1 MALHNTGQNE
11 QTCFGH
17 ADLASLTHWLE
28 QLHRTNAEEYFQA
41 LSHACRDVAKC
52 QDIRLPLALSLLDEL
67 RSAIQQHVLRLSRQY
82 LHQSVDLPLKA
93 RRAADDAAMLWQVL
107 GNAYYAFA
115 LHDRGMQGE
124 TDDGEPLKPA
134 KDAIACLHRSL
145 LCQQQILLQNI
156 VLYRLDSPAQWQEF
170 HQRYELARLRNVN
183 EHRINDPSSNERP
196 ISCMT
201 DLYAALCVLRISNC
215 NQLNQLEI
223 MTLWQFLQKFA
234 VLIELHDDRN
244 QTLYGIDIQSDLPPL
259 RRQQLLHAKHVL
271 GLDYQALLVEID
283 KLDTGGASE
292 VTINKRLRTHLQ
304 RALSG
309 EVVRGMP
316 RHKSHGHVD
325 IAFGLADTWYTF
337 AHRRSLDDMTRNLN
351 RHAALL
357 DDEDNPF
364 MKAKRE
370 TFLRDA
376 WNDERLG
383 LLNEHAEVASMAIL
397 EEIRHASLSNKDSI
411 DIDAKLQRAD
421 VVEHSATG
429 FCLSVAL
436 PLTKPIKNG
445 DLLAIREQA
454 DDIYVV
460 GTIRWVRSDQES
472 VTFGVEVI
480 SPLAICFGARHIPP
494 KGDIQREIFTFAL
507 LLPEIPRAGQAAR
520 ILLPSVPFHEGSKVQ
535 LLRDELEILIRLESN
550 QQSTFSHSL
559 FEFSGIDDPMGLI
572 PEIGQRVQIH
582 DERVKA
588 LMV

>member
-1 MALHNTGQNE
+1 MALHNTGQIE

-17 ADLASLTHWLE
+17 TDLASLTHWLD
-28 QLHRTNAEEYFQA
+28 QQHRTNADEYFRA
-41 LSHACRDVAKC
+41 LSQACSDLAQC
-52 QDIRLPLALSLLDEL
+52 QQVRPTLALTLLDEL
-67 RSAIQQHVLRLSRQY
+67 RRAIQQHVTRLSRQY

-93 RRAADDAAMLWQVL
+93 RRAADDAAMLWQTL
-107 GNAYYAFA
+107 GEAYFEFA
-115 LHDRGMQGE
+115 QRDRGIQGDTE
-124 TDDGEPLKPA
+124 DGEPLKPS

-145 LCQQQILLQNI
+145 LCQQQILLQNM
-156 VLYRLDSPAQWQEF
+156 VLYRLDSPSQWRDF
-170 HQRYELARLRNVN
+170 YQRFELARKRHIN
-183 EHRINDPSSNERP
+183 EHRINDPSNHERP

-201 DLYAALCVLRISNC
+201 DLFAALCILRISNC

-234 VLIELHDDRN
+234 VLIELHEDRN
-244 QTLYGIDIQSDLPPL
+244 QTLYGIDISSDLPPL
-259 RRQQLLHAKHVL
+259 RRQQLLQAKHVL

-283 KLDTGGASE
+283 KLDAGGASE
-292 VTINKRLRTHLQ
+292 ISINKRLRTHLQ

-309 EVVRGMP
+309 EIVRGMP

-337 AHRRSLDDMTRNLN
+337 SHRRSLDDLTRNLN
-351 RHAALL
+351 RHAALF
-357 DDEDNPF
+357 DDEENPF

-370 TFLRDA
+370 TYLRDA
-376 WNDERLG
+376 WNEEGKG

-397 EEIRHASLSNKDSI
+397 EEIRRASLNSKETI
-411 DIDAKLQRAD
+411 DTEAKLQRAD

-429 FCLSVAL
+429 FCLSLGL
-436 PLTKPIKNG
+436 PLNKPVKNG
-445 DLLAIREQA
+445 DLLAIREQ
-454 DDIYVV
+454 DDDMYVV

-480 SPLAICFGARHIPP
+480 SPMAICFGARHIPP

-507 LLPEIPRAGQAAR
+507 LLPEIPRTGQAAR
-520 ILLPSVPFHEGSKVQ
+520 ILLPSVPFHEASKVQ
-535 LLRDELEILIRLESN
+535 LLRDDLEVLIRLEGN

-559 FEFSGIDDPMGLI
+559 FEFTGIEDPMGRI
-572 PEIGQRVQIH
+572 PDIGQRVTIQDDRI
-582 DERVKA
+582 KA